1 MNMMTTIT
9 HRAALMAAAPIRVP
23 VDLQRKDAPDFA
35 EALKLHVKG
44 VEDTLRDFKGTED
57 ELKAKV
63 AELTAEVTE
72 ISQKMAR
79 RGGGGGSDSLSMTA
93 GDTWGHTL
101 AHSDE
106 LKAVADANRAGL
118 RAVVAVKAITS
129 ATGSGDAL
137 VTPDRQPDVVALP
150 TRRFTVRQLLSPGRT
165 NSNSVEYPR
174 QTLRQ
179 NAATVVAEGNLKPE
193 SAYTFEL
200 VSTPVR
206 TIAHWTQASRQVLS
220 DAPLLQSTVDT
231 ELRYGLAIAEET
243 EMLLGDGTG
252 QHLFG
257 LIPQATAFD
266 ETLRQ
271 AGDTEIDI
279 IGRAIGQSELALLPA
294 TGIMLNTVDWN
305 AMRLIKDGQGNYLMG
320 NPQQNVEP
328 RLWGLPVAVTPAMP
342 VGRFLVGSFLLAA
355 QIFDREEASVELSTE
370 DRDNFIRNLVTLLA
384 EQRMA
389 LAVKRREAIIYGRLK
404 LA

>member
-1 MNMMTTIT
+1 
-9 HRAALMAAAPIRVP
+9 
-23 VDLQRKDAPDFA
+23 
-35 EALKLHVKG
+35 
-44 VEDTLRDFKGTED
+44 
-57 ELKAKV
+57 
-63 AELTAEVTE
+63 
-72 ISQKMAR
+72 
-79 RGGGGGSDSLSMTA
+79 
-93 GDTWGHTL
+93 
-101 AHSDE
+101 
-106 LKAVADANRAGL
+106 
-118 RAVVAVKAITS
+118 
-129 ATGSGDAL
+129 
-137 VTPDRQPDVVALP
+137 
-150 TRRFTVRQLLSPGRT
+150 
-165 NSNSVEYPR
+165 
-174 QTLRQ
+174 
-179 NAATVVAEGNLKPE
+179 
-193 SAYTFEL
+193 
-200 VSTPVR
+200 
-206 TIAHWTQASRQVLS
+206 
-220 DAPLLQSTVDT
+220 
-231 ELRYGLAIAEET
+231 
-243 EMLLGDGTG
+243 MLLGDGTG